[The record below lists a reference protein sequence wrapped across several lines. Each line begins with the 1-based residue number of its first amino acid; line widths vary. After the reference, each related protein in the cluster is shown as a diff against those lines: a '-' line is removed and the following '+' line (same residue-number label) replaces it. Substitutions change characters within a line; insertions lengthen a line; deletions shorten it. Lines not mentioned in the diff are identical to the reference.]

1 MRYKLL
7 MATAALGAVSAANA
21 EMFAVQ
27 AGHVIVD
34 AAKPELGASTI
45 IIDKGRIVRIE
56 TGTTAPAG
64 ATVIDMSKKT
74 VLPGLIDV
82 HVHLTQDAGLP
93 WYASLRPK
101 FSEPYQAATGL
112 KNALITARAGF
123 TTVRDAGGPTLA
135 SLAVRDAVAEGSFP
149 GPRMLVAGDPLSIIG
164 GHADNTVGLTPEIAD
179 AMNKDGLNPGV
190 CTGAAECAVVV
201 RKRAASGVNVIKFM
215 ATGGVLDDGALGL
228 EQHFTD
234 AEMKAICDTAH
245 QMGLKAMAH
254 AHGARGIEAAVRAGV
269 DSIEHGTF
277 ADDTDV
283 ALMKSK
289 GTYMVATLMA
299 FKGLQLYM
307 GKGIYTENTEAKARM
322 TLDQWGKALNRAYKA
337 GVKIALG
344 TDAAVFPH
352 GQNGQELGLMVTKG
366 GMSPRDALIAA
377 TKGGADLLGI
387 ANETGTLDAGK
398 SADLIAVDGDPL
410 VDPNAVLNV
419 AFVMVKGRAIPMSSP
434 QSGAY

>member
-1 MRYKLL
+1 MKL
-7 MATAALGAVSAANA
+7 ALFLSAA
-21 EMFAVQ
+21 FAVTGTANAQMVAIQ

-45 IIDKGRIVRIE
+45 IIDKGRIVRIDP
-56 TGTTAPAG
+56 GMNAPAG
-64 ATVIDMSKKT
+64 ATIIDMATKT

-93 WYASLRPK
+93 WYAALRPK
-101 FSEPYQAATGL
+101 FSEPYAATTGL

-123 TTVRDAGGPTLA
+123 TTVRDAGGPALA
-135 SLAVRDAVAEGSFP
+135 SIAMRDAIAEGSFL
-149 GPRMLVAGDPLSIIG
+149 GPRILVAGDPLSIIG
-164 GHADNTVGLTPEIAD
+164 GHADATVGLAPEIAS
-179 AMNKDGLNPGV
+179 AMNRSGLNPGV
-190 CTGAAECAVVV
+190 CTGAAECAVAV
-201 RKRAASGVNVIKFM
+201 RKLAAKGVDVIKFM

-234 AEMKAICDTAH
+234 AEMRAICDTAH

-283 ALMKSK
+283 TLMKSK

-307 GKGIYTENTEAKARM
+307 GKGIYTENTEIKARK
-322 TLDQWGKALNRAYKA
+322 TLGEWGKALNRAYKG

-352 GQNGQELGLMVTKG
+352 GQNAQELGLMVSKG

-377 TKGGADLLGI
+377 TKGGAELLGLS
-387 ANETGTLDAGK
+387 NETGTLDLGK

-410 VDPNAVLNV
+410 TDPAAVLHIDL
-419 AFVMVKGRAIPMSSP
+419 VMVKGRMIPL
-434 QSGAY
+434 QTALVETK

>member
-1 MRYKLL
+1 MRFHLIV
-7 MATAALGAVSAANA
+7 AAALASTSAAHA
-21 EMFAVQ
+21 QTFAIQ

-34 AAKPELGASTI
+34 ASKPELGASTI
-45 IIDKGRIVRIE
+45 IVDKGRIVRIE
-56 TGTTAPAG
+56 AG
-64 ATVIDMSKKT
+64 ATAPTGAKIIDMRDKT

-82 HVHLTQDAGLP
+82 HVHLLQDAGLP
-93 WYASLRPK
+93 WYATLRPK
-101 FSEPYQAATGL
+101 FSEPYQVTIGL
-112 KNALITARAGF
+112 RNALVTARAGF
-123 TTVRDAGGPTLA
+123 TTVRDAGGPVLA
-135 SLAVRDAVAEGSFP
+135 SLAVRDALADGSFS
-149 GPRMLVAGDPLSIIG
+149 GPRMLVAGDPISIIG
-164 GHADNTVGLTPEIAD
+164 GHADATVGLPPEIAE
-179 AMNKDGLNPGV
+179 AMNKDDLNPGV
-190 CTGAAECAVVV
+190 CTGAAECAAVV
-201 RKRAASGVNVIKFM
+201 RKLAAKGVDVIKFM

-283 ALMKSK
+283 ALMKAK

-299 FKGLQLYM
+299 FNGLQLYL
-307 GKGIYTENTEAKARM
+307 GKGIYTENTEVKARQ
-322 TLDQWGKALNRAYKA
+322 TLNEWGKALNRAYKA

-352 GQNGQELGLMVTKG
+352 GQNGQELGLMVAKG
-366 GMSPRDALIAA
+366 GMSPRDALVAA

-387 ANETGTLDAGK
+387 ANDTGTLDNGK
-398 SADLIAVDGDPL
+398 SADLIAVKGDPL
-410 VDPNAVLNV
+410 ADPKAVLNV
-419 AFVMVKGRAIPMSSP
+419 SFVMVKGHIVPMET
-434 QSGAY
+434 Q

>member
-1 MRYKLL
+1 MRNLL
-7 MATAALGAVSAANA
+7 LITTALLAANTA
-21 EMFAVQ
+21 NAQMIAVH

-45 IIDKGRIVRIE
+45 FIDKGRIVRIE
-56 TGTTAPAG
+56 SGTTTPAN
-64 ATVIDMSKKT
+64 ATIIDMSSKT
-74 VLPGLIDV
+74 VLPGLIDA
-82 HVHLTQDAGLP
+82 HVHLTGDAGLP
-93 WYASLRPK
+93 WYAALRPK
-101 FSEPYQAATGL
+101 YSEPYLATTGL

-135 SLAVRDAVAEGSFP
+135 SLAVRDALDEGSFP
-149 GPRMLVAGDPLSIIG
+149 GPRLLVAGDPLSIIG
-164 GHADNTVGLTPEIAD
+164 GHADNTVGLTPEIAA

-190 CTGAAECAVVV
+190 CTGAAGCAVHV
-201 RKRAASGVNVIKFM
+201 RNLAARGVNVIKFM

-307 GKGIYTENTEAKARM
+307 GKGIYTENTEVKARK
-322 TLDQWGKALNRAYKA
+322 TLGEWGKALNRAYKA

-352 GQNGQELGLMVTKG
+352 GQNAQELGLMVTKG
-366 GMSPRDALIAA
+366 GMTPRDALIAA
-377 TKGGADLLGI
+377 TKGRADLLGI
-387 ANETGTLDAGK
+387 ASETGTLDDGK
-398 SADLIAVDGDPL
+398 SADLIAVEGDPL
-410 VDPNAVLNV
+410 VDPDAVLHV
-419 AFVMVKGRAIPMSSP
+419 AMVMVKGRLIPLAAP
-434 QSGAY
+434 AADTK